1 MKGGFIMTIK
11 RKPMTEL
18 EYLTSR
24 TNDITRNLII
34 LNKEGEILN
43 NDDVNIAIASL
54 IKSDN
59 VVKVGNGV
67 EYAKIKKANGL
78 INEIGGSYFHMMY
91 GNILNADLKE
101 NYAIRFLLL
110 CTHLDYENNLVVGQ
124 TKDRKIMKE
133 SDLEHI
139 LKLSPRETLNTKNYL
154 VKNKLITIKNGVI
167 KVNKDFAIKGKVKN
181 KSKLDYSRVFEEGFK
196 DLYYGVSPSQHK
208 NLYFFI
214 KCLPYLNNKFNI
226 LCENPTE
233 KDKNLIKPLTFNDLG
248 EIFGFSKDKIKRLRV
263 NLFKLKIKDKK
274 VIAELVN
281 LRERR
286 IVVNP
291 AVFYKSNSECIS
303 DVAKIFE
310 TL

>member
-1 MKGGFIMTIK
+1 ME

-24 TNDITRNLII
+24 TNDITKNLII
-34 LNKEGEILN
+34 LNQEGEILN
-43 NDDVNIAIASL
+43 NDDVNMAIANL
-54 IKSDN
+54 ITGDN

-78 INEIGGSYFHMMY
+78 ISEIGGSFFHMMY
-91 GNILNADLKE
+91 ENILNADLKE
-101 NYAIRFLLL
+101 NYAMRFLLL
-110 CTHLDYENNLVVGQ
+110 CTHLDYENNLVVGN
-124 TKDRKIMKE
+124 TSSRRLMNE
-133 SDLEHI
+133 SDLEMI
-139 LKLSPRETLNTKNYL
+139 LKLSKNETIRTKNYL
-154 VKNKLITIKNGVI
+154 ISNNLIKIEDNII

-181 KSKLDYSRVFEEGFK
+181 KSNLAYSRVFEEGFK

-208 NLYFFI
+208 NLYFFV

-226 LCENPTE
+226 LCENPLE
-233 KDKNLIKPLTFNDLG
+233 KDSDLIKPLSFGELG
-248 EIFGFSKDKIKRLRV
+248 KIFGMDKVKASKLKT
-263 NLFKLKIKDKK
+263 NLFKLKINDRK
-274 VIAELVN
+274 VVAELVN
-281 LRERR
+281 LSERR

-291 AVFYKSNSECIS
+291 AIFYKSNSECIS

>member
-1 MKGGFIMTIK
+1 ME

-24 TNDITRNLII
+24 TNDITKNLII
-34 LNKEGEILN
+34 LNQEGEILN
-43 NDDVNIAIASL
+43 NDDVNMAIANL
-54 IKSDN
+54 ITGDN

-78 INEIGGSYFHMMY
+78 ISEIGGSFFHMMY
-91 GNILNADLKE
+91 ENILNADLKE

-110 CTHLDYENNLVVGQ
+110 CTHLDYENNLVVGN
-124 TKDRKIMKE
+124 TSSRRLMNE
-133 SDLEHI
+133 SDLEMV
-139 LKLSPRETLNTKNYL
+139 LKLSKNETIRTKNYL
-154 VKNKLITIKNGVI
+154 ISNNLIRIEDNII

-181 KSKLDYSRVFEEGFK
+181 KSNLAYSRVFEEGFK

-208 NLYFFI
+208 NLYFFV

-226 LCENPTE
+226 LCENPLE
-233 KDKNLIKPLTFNDLG
+233 KDSDLIKPLSFGELG
-248 EIFGFSKDKIKRLRV
+248 KIFGMDKVKASKLKT
-263 NLFKLKIKDKK
+263 NLFKLKINDRK
-274 VIAELVN
+274 VVAELVN
-281 LRERR
+281 LSERR

-291 AVFYKSNSECIS
+291 AIFYKSNSECIS

>member
-1 MKGGFIMTIK
+1 ME

-24 TNDITRNLII
+24 TNDITKNLII
-34 LNKEGEILN
+34 LNQEGEILN
-43 NDDVNIAIASL
+43 NDDVNMAIANL
-54 IKSDN
+54 ITGDN

-78 INEIGGSYFHMMY
+78 ISEIGGSFFHMMY
-91 GNILNADLKE
+91 ENILNADLKE

-110 CTHLDYENNLVVGQ
+110 CTHLDYENNLVVGN
-124 TKDRKIMKE
+124 TSSRRLMNE
-133 SDLEHI
+133 SDLEMV
-139 LKLSPRETLNTKNYL
+139 LKLSKNETIRTKNYL
-154 VKNKLITIKNGVI
+154 ISNNLIIIEDNII

-181 KSKLDYSRVFEEGFK
+181 KSNLAYSRVFEEGFK

-208 NLYFFI
+208 NLYFFV

-226 LCENPTE
+226 LCENPLE
-233 KDKNLIKPLTFNDLG
+233 KDSDLIKPLSFGELG
-248 EIFGFSKDKIKRLRV
+248 KIFGMDKVKASKLKT
-263 NLFKLKIKDKK
+263 NLFKLKINDRK
-274 VIAELVN
+274 VVAELVN
-281 LRERR
+281 LSERR

-291 AVFYKSNSECIS
+291 AIFYKSNSECIS

>member
-1 MKGGFIMTIK
+1 MTIK
-11 RKPMTEL
+11 RNPMTEL
-18 EYLTSR
+18 EYLTNR

-43 NDDVNIAIASL
+43 NDDVNMAIASL

-91 GNILNADLKE
+91 GNILNSDLKE

-110 CTHLDYENNLVVGQ
+110 CTHLDYENNLVVGN
-124 TKDRKIMKE
+124 TNSRRLMKE
-133 SDLEHI
+133 SDLESI

-154 VKNKLITIKNGVI
+154 IKNNLITIKDEVI

-208 NLYFFI
+208 NLFFFI
-214 KCLPYLNNKFNI
+214 KCLPYLNNHFNI
-226 LCENPTE
+226 LCNNPLE
-233 KDKNLIKPLTFNDLG
+233 RNKNLIKPLSFGELG
-248 EIFGFSKDKIKRLRV
+248 KIFGMDRKQASKLKT
-263 NLFKLKIKDKK
+263 NLFKLKIRDKK

-281 LRERR
+281 LSERR

-291 AVFYKSNSECIS
+291 AIFYKSNSECIS

>member
-1 MKGGFIMTIK
+1 MTIK
-11 RKPMTEL
+11 RNPMTEL
-18 EYLTSR
+18 EYLTNR

-43 NDDVNIAIASL
+43 NDDVNMAIASL

-91 GNILNADLKE
+91 GNILNSDLKE

-110 CTHLDYENNLVVGQ
+110 CTHLDYENNLVVGN
-124 TKDRKIMKE
+124 TNSRRLMKE
-133 SDLEHI
+133 SDLESI

-154 VKNKLITIKNGVI
+154 IKNNLITIKDEVI

-208 NLYFFI
+208 NLFFFI
-214 KCLPYLNNKFNI
+214 KCLPYLNNDFNI
-226 LCENPTE
+226 LCNNPLE
-233 KDKNLIKPLTFNDLG
+233 RNKNLIKPLSFGELG
-248 EIFGFSKDKIKRLRV
+248 KIFGMDRKQASKLKT
-263 NLFKLKIKDKK
+263 NLFKLKIRDKK

-281 LRERR
+281 LSERR

-291 AVFYKSNSECIS
+291 AIFYKSNSECIS